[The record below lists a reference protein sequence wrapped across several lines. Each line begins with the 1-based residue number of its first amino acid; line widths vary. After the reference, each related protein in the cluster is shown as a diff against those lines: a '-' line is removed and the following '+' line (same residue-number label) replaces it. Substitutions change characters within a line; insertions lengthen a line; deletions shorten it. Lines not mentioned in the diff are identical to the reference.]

1 MSKGKGQ
8 KGITIFLRVRPT
20 KKPSG
25 YFNFDREEG
34 KVDFEIPVEQ
44 IQGHVNNTRQN
55 YKFKFNGLFDMK
67 ANQEEVFDGV
77 AVQAVTSAL
86 AGFNSTIFAYG
97 QTGSGKTFTITGG
110 AERYV
115 DRGII
120 PRALSYIFNES
131 TKNSERKITLYI
143 SYMEI
148 YNETAYD
155 LLDPSHETKQL
166 EDLPRVNFME
176 DDDGNVHLRG
186 LTMHVANNE
195 EEALN
200 LLFLGDTNRAISE
213 TPMNM
218 ASSRSHCVF
227 SISVES
233 REAGS
238 DVIRRSKLHIVDLA
252 GSERAHKTG
261 ARGQILRE
269 AKFINT
275 SLHYLEMVIVALHE
289 RKTKGRTHVPYRN
302 SLMTSL
308 LRDSLGGNCHTT
320 MIATISAEKA
330 QTEESISTCRFAQ
343 RVALVQNEAYVNE
356 EVDPASVI
364 QRLKAE
370 VKSLKEEVNFL
381 KRQLGEGDE
390 DEREMAGHEIDRL
403 RDLVQTFFDAR
414 ESDPNQP
421 MGFGGN
427 PTFPRIQM
435 ALKILRDM
443 VAERGGGRGKG
454 SGYGGKTGSSNDME
468 DIDRL
473 DAEIA
478 ELKELLAHRD
488 NEISIL
494 VNMVKQGKTIPADGG
509 ANNSSNN
516 NNSRPYS
523 SSSSYNGNN
532 NENNNQQNNYEEGS
546 KRNNRHEV
554 KVTAEILADKKKA
567 FEVFRTTYHSNQAVE
582 ENKGL
587 LRQRYMEAKAMGKR
601 VNGARG
607 NINKIKKRIEQLR
620 IEQQQFNEE
629 NDDEAVQESMQIEN
643 DMKKEMDRFKVDYKK
658 NFNTLR
664 ELKSEI
670 ERIQKQLERQRIRMQ
685 SDFESWHSV
694 MLREVHENNENGA
707 SNNMNE
713 RSPQSRF
720 VKDAWRGDSAKG
732 SEREGKTSSYSPPQ
746 EAKKLMTGNKDAD
759 EDIMAFFK
767 AKEEM
772 MKRVRG

>member
-1 MSKGKGQ
+1 
-8 KGITIFLRVRPT
+8 
-20 KKPSG
+20 
-25 YFNFDREEG
+25 
-34 KVDFEIPVEQ
+34 
-44 IQGHVNNTRQN
+44 
-55 YKFKFNGLFDMK
+55 
-67 ANQEEVFDGV
+67 
-77 AVQAVTSAL
+77 
-86 AGFNSTIFAYG
+86 
-97 QTGSGKTFTITGG
+97 
-110 AERYV
+110 
-115 DRGII
+115 
-120 PRALSYIFNES
+120 
-131 TKNSERKITLYI
+131 
-143 SYMEI
+143 
-148 YNETAYD
+148 
-155 LLDPSHETKQL
+155 
-166 EDLPRVNFME
+166 
-176 DDDGNVHLRG
+176 
-186 LTMHVANNE
+186 
-195 EEALN
+195 
-200 LLFLGDTNRAISE
+200 
-213 TPMNM
+213 M

-308 LRDSLGGNCHTT
+308 LRDSLGGNCYTT
-320 MIATISAEKA
+320 MIATVSAEKA

-343 RVALVQNEAYVNE
+343 RVALVQNEAVINE

-370 VKSLKEEVNFL
+370 VKALKEEVKFL
-381 KRQLGEGDE
+381 KQQLGDGDQE
-390 DEREMAGHEIDRL
+390 DREMAGHEIERL

-414 ESDPNQP
+414 NTNPNQP

-443 VAERGGGRGKG
+443 VAERGGGRGK
-454 SGYGGKTGSSNDME
+454 SGKYGGKSSEGSD
-468 DIDRL
+468 DIDQL
-473 DAEIA
+473 EAEIA

-494 VNMVKQGKTIPADGG
+494 VNMVKQGKTIPADDGG
-509 ANNSSNN
+509 AAIGL
-516 NNSRPYS
+516 PS
-523 SSSSYNGNN
+523 SSQRSEPRGN
-532 NENNNQQNNYEEGS
+532 QSAGS
-546 KRNNRHEV
+546 KRQSEV
-554 KVTAEILADKKKA
+554 KVTAEILADKKKS
-567 FEVFRTTYHSNQAVE
+567 FEIFRTTYHSNQAVE
-582 ENKGL
+582 ENKSL
-587 LRQRYMEAKAMGKR
+587 LRQRYTEAKAMGKR
-601 VNGARG
+601 VNDARG

-620 IEQQQFNEE
+620 LEQQQYQNEE
-629 NDDEAVQESMQIEN
+629 DAETLHEIMQVEQ
-643 DMKKEMDRFKVDYKK
+643 DLKGEMDRFKVDYKQ
-658 NFNTLR
+658 NFNRLR

-694 MLREVHENNENGA
+694 MVRDIQNSEDGPANNG
-707 SNNMNE
+707 E

-720 VKDAWRGDSAKG
+720 VKDAWRGDSANG
-732 SEREGKTSSYSPPQ
+732 SDRESKSSYSPPQ

-772 MKRVRG
+772 MRRVKG

>member
-8 KGITIFLRVRPT
+8 KGISIFLRVRPT

-516 NNSRPYS
+516 NNSLDDMLKVHPQFLNVGVLTSILAAGPLNEFALFDVDGEAVGCGYFPLAAMANHSCIPTASVQMEGKYVVLYATRNLEVGEEITQSYANLGDDGRLTRMENIEVSWGFTCSCLRCKIDSGSGGDES
-523 SSSSYNGNN
+523 SCNIIKKFDEANVCVCGGVIVPKARQGKREDDECKCNSYNLI
-532 NENNNQQNNYEEGS
+532 
-546 KRNNRHEV
+546 V
-554 KVTAEILADKKKA
+554 
-567 FEVFRTTYHSNQAVE
+567 
-582 ENKGL
+582 
-587 LRQRYMEAKAMGKR
+587 
-601 VNGARG
+601 
-607 NINKIKKRIEQLR
+607 
-620 IEQQQFNEE
+620 
-629 NDDEAVQESMQIEN
+629 
-643 DMKKEMDRFKVDYKK
+643 
-658 NFNTLR
+658 
-664 ELKSEI
+664 
-670 ERIQKQLERQRIRMQ
+670 
-685 SDFESWHSV
+685 
-694 MLREVHENNENGA
+694 
-707 SNNMNE
+707 
-713 RSPQSRF
+713 
-720 VKDAWRGDSAKG
+720 
-732 SEREGKTSSYSPPQ
+732 
-746 EAKKLMTGNKDAD
+746 
-759 EDIMAFFK
+759 
-767 AKEEM
+767 
-772 MKRVRG
+772 

>member
-1 MSKGKGQ
+1 MSNKPKGQ
-8 KGITIFLRVRPT
+8 KGISIYLRVRPT

-25 YFNFDREEG
+25 FFKFDREEG
-34 KVDFEIPVEQ
+34 KVDFEVPVEQ
-44 IQGHVNNTRQN
+44 IHGHVNNTRQN
-55 YKFKFNGLFDMK
+55 YKFRFNGLFDMK

-77 AVQAVTSAL
+77 AVGAVNSAL

-120 PRALSYIFNES
+120 PRTLSYIFNEA
-131 TKNSERKITLYI
+131 TENSERKITLYI

-166 EDLPRVNFME
+166 EDLPRVSFME

-186 LTMHVANNE
+186 LSMHVANNE

-233 REAGS
+233 RETGS

-320 MIATISAEKA
+320 MIATISAEKT

-403 RDLVQTFFDAR
+403 RDLVQAFFDAR
-414 ESDPNQP
+414 ETDPNQP

-454 SGYGGKTGSSNDME
+454 SGGYGGKSANSDME

-478 ELKELLAHRD
+478 ELKDLLAHRD

-494 VNMVKQGKTIPADGG
+494 VNMVKQGKTIPADG
-509 ANNSSNN
+509 SSNN
-516 NNSRPYS
+516 FNSNSRPRS
-523 SSSSYNGNN
+523 SSPHGT
-532 NENNNQQNNYEEGS
+532 NENINQEKNHEGS
-546 KRNNRHEV
+546 KRSSHSEV
-554 KVTAEILADKKKA
+554 KVTAEILADKKKS
-567 FEVFRTTYHSNQAVE
+567 FEIFRTTYHSNQAVE

-601 VNGARG
+601 VNDARG

-620 IEQQQFNEE
+620 LQQQQFKEE
-629 NDDEAVQESMQIEN
+629 NDDEAMQEATQTEN
-643 DMKKEMDRFKVDYKK
+643 DLKKEMDKFKVDYKQ

-664 ELKSEI
+664 KLKSEI
-670 ERIQKQLERQRIRMQ
+670 EQIQKQLERQRIRMQ

-694 MLREVHENNENGA
+694 MLREVNENNENG
-707 SNNMNE
+707 SSYIMNE

-732 SEREGKTSSYSPPQ
+732 NEREGKTSSSYSPPQ

-772 MKRVRG
+772 MKRVKG